1 MRLIVV
7 IVFVGYIVV
16 VVFVVVAVNIGFSC
30 GLIKVDLTLLED
42 NVVVFIVI
50 VVVVIVDNVIVA
62 GLLFIADNFLSNLT
76 LLEAEV

>member
-1 MRLIVV
+1 MW
-7 IVFVGYIVV
+7 
-16 VVFVVVAVNIGFSC
+16 
-30 GLIKVDLTLLED
+30 LIKVDLTLLQD
-42 NVVVFIVI
+42 NIVVFIVI